1 MQSAVFGYFAETRR
15 KSILCLFFIVTK
27 HLKKL
32 LKVCLLRCAVVGSV
46 MRFSRF
52 FETIQIT
59 TGDFRFPYG
68 SPHTFA
74 HEWLNKAFCGLF
86 FLPKFRLVRYL
97 SAIPKFSLGQGSR
110 FFPLPVQETKSPV
123 HSFGNSCLC
132 VLELMTIHV
141 QSIQPLLRIHDNN
154 NIKFHQ

>member
-1 MQSAVFGYFAETRR
+1 MQSAVFGYFAETHR

-59 TGDFRFPYG
+59 TYIISRKE
-68 SPHTFA
+68 S
-74 HEWLNKAFCGLF
+74 F
-86 FLPKFRLVRYL
+86 F
-97 SAIPKFSLGQGSR
+97 
-110 FFPLPVQETKSPV
+110 KSKSDL
-123 HSFGNSCLC
+123 H
-132 VLELMTIHV
+132 
-141 QSIQPLLRIHDNN
+141 
-154 NIKFHQ
+154 